1 MKKNLQRFGAS
12 VLAAAMVAQSVALP
26 AAAETTKIDSSV
38 AQSVAA
44 SAASAAS
51 AVQSLPKFTSTADL
65 IKQTAQTLAAQGEVH
80 ELEQDDAK
88 LEATAQSKA
97 GMICNTRI
105 GGKVRPSFCGL
116 PGEHPP
122 GSVWHYSCSSAAL
135 QFSSSAFA
143 SSESTGYSWQ
153 LFCKA
158 SSTISLTR

>member
-97 GMICNTRI
+97 GM
-105 GGKVRPSFCGL
+105 SFQRWKMHWPMPCT
-116 PGEHPP
+116 PTPQP
-122 GSVWHYSCSSAAL
+122 AR
-135 QFSSSAFA
+135 
-143 SSESTGYSWQ
+143 STP
-153 LFCKA
+153 KPMA
-158 SSTISLTR
+158 